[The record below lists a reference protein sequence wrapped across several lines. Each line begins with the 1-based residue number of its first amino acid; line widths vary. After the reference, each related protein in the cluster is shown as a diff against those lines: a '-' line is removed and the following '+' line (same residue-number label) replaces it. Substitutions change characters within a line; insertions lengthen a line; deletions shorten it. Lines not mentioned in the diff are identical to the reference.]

1 MSPGRRGAPRAAGRA
16 REDRNPQSRPQL
28 VVRVPRL
35 LRLQGD
41 EVLDG
46 GSIGRST
53 RSRRNWR
60 ASSARLSARRL
71 RTGSGISRVYGTVW
85 TPAPVTMVG
94 TASAA
99 PTPRGTVDQTGLVER
114 ASQGDHEAF
123 GVLVGAH
130 LARLDT
136 AARLI
141 LRDPELARDAVQEAT
156 LRAWKNLRGLRDPDR
171 FDAWLHRLT
180 VNACLDL
187 ARRRRGRVF
196 EVELTPLHDAP
207 VPDAASGCRCDVRRT
222 NARSRRPAPAGGRR
236 PALLPRSRCPRRP
249 QRWASRSGP
258 PSPA

>member
-1 MSPGRRGAPRAAGRA
+1 MERIGRA
-16 REDRNPQSRPQL
+16 PQSIL
-28 VVRVPRL
+28 VKH
-35 LRLQGD
+35 GAC
-41 EVLDG
+41 
-46 GSIGRST
+46 
-53 RSRRNWR
+53 R
-60 ASSARLSARRL
+60 A
-71 RTGSGISRVYGTVW
+71 IE
-85 TPAPVTMVG
+85 
-94 TASAA
+94 
-99 PTPRGTVDQTGLVER
+99 RGTVDQTGLVER

-123 GVLVGAH
+123 GVLIGGH

-207 VPDAASGCRCDVRRT
+207 VPDAT
-222 NARSRRPAPAGGRR
+222 SRVADALYVERMLAAVEPAQRAVVVLHYYLDLSLPETAAALGIPVGTAKSRLNRALAAMRISIADETEVPAAAAATERF
-236 PALLPRSRCPRRP
+236 A
-249 QRWASRSGP
+249 
-258 PSPA
+258 